1 MQREERWR
9 WLSTLLPPQPDTSLC
24 NGFGKLEKVSPG
36 SGGLRC
42 SRDLAPLLPSRRYP
56 TPQPLA

>member
-1 MQREERWR
+1 MHAAGGEVEVAEY
-9 WLSTLLPPQPDTSLC
+9 TTPQPDTSLC

-56 TPQPLA
+56 TPQLLA